1 MSNPNRLT
9 TKEVARICRVSDA
22 TVKRWAAAGLIDSE
36 KTNGGHRRFRAE
48 DVARFQAD
56 QGLGVG
62 KDSGDNSFV
71 TATKRAESV
80 MAFSIP
86 LDTPKLQ

>member
-36 KTNGGHRRFRAE
+36 KTSGGHRRFRFD
-48 DVARFQAD
+48 DVAKFQQS
-56 QGLGVG
+56 QGLGLDG
-62 KDSGDNSFV
+62 DSKNNI
-71 TATKRAESV
+71 A
-80 MAFSIP
+80 SI
-86 LDTPKLQ
+86 TIWQKFMR